1 MRAEALK
8 AWYPWYV
15 QNLKA
20 WYVQNWWEGGG
31 STNRPLGLSWE
42 MNWKYSYQQNEENCL
57 NQTNNLNQDIVLSTM
72 WRTNHNILSF
82 KTESARGGSPR
93 FKYTYFKKDK

>member
-31 STNRPLGLSWE
+31 VDKSSVRIELRNELKIFLSAE
-42 MNWKYSYQQNEENCL
+42 
-57 NQTNNLNQDIVLSTM
+57 
-72 WRTNHNILSF
+72 
-82 KTESARGGSPR
+82 
-93 FKYTYFKKDK
+93 